1 MSERIANL
9 LINLFKNHRIVFW
22 YDSKLELRDDFDA
35 LDLPDVEKI
44 ILDNNEFGLKHQV
57 LRAAPKQ
64 KFLLYREGVEP
75 EPLENWLLDVQLANT
90 VFRTDQVSIWLS
102 DLGIGTEYSE
112 VIREHAP
119 FFQAKNRKQA
129 LKQLLKDS
137 DSMGIMRLKMCAVCA
152 KSEPRLDLIVETLL
166 QELASG
172 GDEKVQ
178 MIKKYHLDEF
188 LWQQMYRHYGYESEA
203 PGIRDFAIELF
214 KSCYAMSTEG
224 EVKLTGD
231 ALVFFKR
238 WKNNIQQKDSFECL
252 SAEFVDYL
260 GVKQDLNKRD
270 IEHIIELDYFELIDL
285 KIIDSLIRGVLSSEI
300 TSFKVSQWIR
310 QRHQQSHWYAQ
321 FKDIYESIDYAAQ
334 FMYEL
339 SQVKYEMNSFSEGV
353 IRYSE
358 IWFKLDQL
366 YRKYIYHMLK
376 ANQPTLLNKMTEKVE
391 NFYSNNY
398 LLDLNNR
405 FQSFVDTTAKW
416 EATSIPLQN
425 TFYHRFVSPFLASN
439 NKVYVIISDALRYEV
454 ADELM
459 RLIRQED
466 RFDAEL
472 EPMLSMLPSYTQLGM
487 ASLLPHKQLS
497 FAEDGSG
504 TVLVDS
510 ISTKGSDSRNK
521 ILNGALAGRGSAV
534 TAENF
539 IKLNRDDSRDLLK
552 ANDVIYIY
560 HNRIDHTGDKI
571 QSEGDAFIA
580 AQETIDELIQLIKK
594 LVNAN
599 ANNILITADHGFIYQ
614 NRKIDDSDFSATTP
628 SGEVLNINRRFV
640 LGRNLK
646 DLPSLRKFSSAQL
659 GLLGDIE
666 VQIPKSINRLRVRG
680 SGSRFVHGGAAL
692 QEIVIP
698 LLKVNKKRQ
707 SDISSVDVEILRGSN
722 SIITSS
728 ELSVGFYQSTPVT
741 DKVRPRILRLGVY
754 AGSGELISD
763 THELT
768 FDYSSENAR
777 NREQHV
783 TLLLT
788 READDYNNQEVLLK
802 LEEKLKDTSHYTE
815 YKSLSYVVRRSFD
828 SNFDF

>member
-9 LINLFKNHRIVFW
+9 LINLFKHHRIVFW
-22 YDSKLELRDDFDA
+22 YDSKLELRDDFEA
-35 LDLPDVEKI
+35 LDLPEVKKI
-44 ILDNNEFGLKHQV
+44 ILDNNEFGVKYQV
-57 LRAAPKQ
+57 LRADDKQ
-64 KFLLYREGVEP
+64 KFLLYRAGAEP

-102 DLGIGTEYSE
+102 EFGLGTEYSE
-112 VIREHAP
+112 VFREHAS

-129 LKQLLKDS
+129 LSQLLKAGDS
-137 DSMGIMRLKMCAVCA
+137 IGVMRLKMCAVCA
-152 KSEPRLDLIVETLL
+152 KSEPRVDFIVETLL
-166 QELASG
+166 QELANGS
-172 GDEKVQ
+172 DEKIQ

-188 LWQQMYRHYGYESEA
+188 LWQQMSRHYGYESET

-224 EVKLTGD
+224 KVKLTGD

-238 WKNNIQQKDSFECL
+238 WKDNRKQTESFERL
-252 SAEFVDYL
+252 SGEFVDCL
-260 GVKQDLNKRD
+260 GIKQDLNNRD

-285 KIIDSLIRGVLSSEI
+285 RIIDSLMRGVLSSEL
-300 TSFKVSQWIR
+300 TSSKVSQWVR
-310 QRHQQSHWYAQ
+310 QRRQSHWYAQ
-321 FKDIYESIDYAAQ
+321 FKDIYEAIDYAAQ
-334 FMYEL
+334 FMHEL
-339 SQVKYEMNSFSEGV
+339 GKIKYEMNSFSEGV

-358 IWFKLDQL
+358 LWFKLDQL

-376 ANQPTLLNKMTEKVE
+376 ANQPTLLNQMTEKVE

-405 FQSFVDTTAKW
+405 FQGFVDTTSKW
-416 EATSIPLQN
+416 DASPIPLQK
-425 TFYHRFVSPFLASN
+425 TFYDRFVSPFLASN

-487 ASLLPHKQLS
+487 ASLLPHKKLS
-497 FAEDGSG
+497 FAAEGSG

-510 ISTKGSDSRNK
+510 ISTKGSDSRDK
-521 ILNGALAGRGSAV
+521 ILNSALAGRGCAV

-539 IKLNRDDSRDLLK
+539 IKLNRDDSRELLK

-571 QSEGDAFIA
+571 QSEGDAFVA

-594 LVNAN
+594 LANAN

-614 NRKIDDSDFSATTP
+614 NRKIDDSDFSATVA
-628 SGEVLNINRRFV
+628 SGEVLNTNRRFV

-646 DLPSLRKFSSAQL
+646 ELPSLHKFSSAQL
-659 GLLGDIE
+659 GLEGDIE
-666 VQIPKSINRLRVRG
+666 IQIPKSINRLRVRG

-707 SDISSVDVEILRGSN
+707 SDISAVDVEVLRGSN
-722 SIITSS
+722 SVIASS
-728 ELSVGFYQSTPVT
+728 ELNIGLYQSSPVT
-741 DKVRPRILRLGVY
+741 DKVRPRILKLGLY
-754 AGSGELISD
+754 TESGELISD

-768 FDYSSENAR
+768 FDYSSENPR
-777 NREQHV
+777 NREQKV

-788 READDYNNQEVLLK
+788 READEYNNREVFLK

-815 YKSLSYVVRRSFD
+815 YKSLNYIVRRSFD
-828 SNFDF
+828 SDFDF